1 MATKLSTVV
10 LVFFLL
16 QLATCADF
24 NEACYSTDTCVR
36 SFTVKYECHDGH
48 CNRKFLEFT
57 NLEIVGLVVVALL
70 IAMTNAGGVGAGTAI
85 TPTIVIFFL
94 YPISLAIPQARVA
107 ITTGS
112 LVTFFMTGFSRNHS
126 NPNKFQTDYALA
138 ASITPLL
145 LAGSQ
150 MGVIISLLFP
160 PLFISFLLIG
170 YICMSLFQT
179 YRRAVKETSK
189 EEEKNAFII
198 SSGTKQSIKKPEG
211 DKISFEVE
219 TVVDQFQLLEEDSKS
234 LTLENKTKKQMII
247 EELPNFVIIVLSI
260 AVLVMSSL
268 MRGGR
273 TIKSI
278 IGIDQCSESG
288 WLILLGGQ
296 MLCLMIGF
304 VGYTYNK
311 KTFREADREVVITK
325 RGEITE
331 HDSHQ
336 ARINLIL
343 TTYIAGIIAGFI
355 GVGGGMILG
364 IYMINLGMDV
374 FSVTALSNFMVL
386 ISSGSTTFQY
396 VAIGAIQV
404 DNSVIFMLVA
414 LAGSA
419 LGNLIFKQVLKKL
432 KKPSLIVWL
441 LFSVL
446 WLALAALLYEAIE
459 NLRAKGLETLS
470 FGHFC

>member
-1 MATKLSTVV
+1 
-10 LVFFLL
+10 
-16 QLATCADF
+16 
-24 NEACYSTDTCVR
+24 
-36 SFTVKYECHDGH
+36 
-48 CNRKFLEFT
+48 
-57 NLEIVGLVVVALL
+57 
-70 IAMTNAGGVGAGTAI
+70 
-85 TPTIVIFFL
+85 
-94 YPISLAIPQARVA
+94 
-107 ITTGS
+107 
-112 LVTFFMTGFSRNHS
+112 
-126 NPNKFQTDYALA
+126 
-138 ASITPLL
+138 
-145 LAGSQ
+145 
-150 MGVIISLLFP
+150 
-160 PLFISFLLIG
+160 
-170 YICMSLFQT
+170 
-179 YRRAVKETSK
+179 
-189 EEEKNAFII
+189 
-198 SSGTKQSIKKPEG
+198 
-211 DKISFEVE
+211 
-219 TVVDQFQLLEEDSKS
+219 
-234 LTLENKTKKQMII
+234 
-247 EELPNFVIIVLSI
+247 
-260 AVLVMSSL
+260 
-268 MRGGR
+268 
-273 TIKSI
+273 
-278 IGIDQCSESG
+278 
-288 WLILLGGQ
+288 
-296 MLCLMIGF
+296 MIGF

-470 FGHFC
+470 FGSIS